1 MPESMHTYR
10 MRDSIEPRDWI
21 YVKVYRFSSFTKNMS
36 RNLSSKH
43 GQKPLDTSK
52 RSATDALKAL

>member
-1 MPESMHTYR
+1 MHTYR

-21 YVKVYRFSSFTKNMS
+21 YVKVYGFSSFTKNMS